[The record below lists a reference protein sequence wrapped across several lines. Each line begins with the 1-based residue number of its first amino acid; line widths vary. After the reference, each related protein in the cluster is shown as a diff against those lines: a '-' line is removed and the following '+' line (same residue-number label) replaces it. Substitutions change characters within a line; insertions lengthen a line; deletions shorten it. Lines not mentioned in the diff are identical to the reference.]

1 MNLPPIRGRSNTI
14 LVVDDKRGIHG
25 FYWQIFNPN
34 EQEFDPPF
42 LPPQQDVARARALQI
57 EYSRCFDEFERVF
70 STKLSQGRRYPLC
83 IIDSRLEREDGTTD
97 DRRGLKTALLVR
109 QLDQDIN
116 IIVATHLHDLHAEE
130 LRAQLGDNSYLFR
143 LYELE
148 TREKLNEFVGTVHAL
163 VDRWN
168 TKRSLLA
175 AARKDAPEKISL
187 SELVREA
194 CRSARSKQIHLE
206 EYINPGL
213 EVFSHR
219 GALSDGVRCVLRT
232 AVERTIPGGL
242 VRVYCEGSPTGAVLS
257 VSYHGAENEH
267 LALEQ
272 LVREGAGADGSGLYH
287 FGVFLSSCGGPLKI
301 APGLAGRGTTI
312 TADIHN
318 M

>member
-14 LVVDDKRGIHG
+14 LVVDDKREIHG

-42 LPPQQDVARARALQI
+42 LPLQQDVARARALQI
-57 EYSRCFDEFERVF
+57 EYSGCFDEFERVF
-70 STKLSQGRRYPLC
+70 STKLSQDRRYPLC

-97 DRRGLKTALLVR
+97 DYRGLKTALLVR
-109 QLDQDIN
+109 QLDRDIN
-116 IIVATHLHDLHAEE
+116 IIVATHLSDLHEEE
-130 LRAQLGDNSYLFR
+130 LRAQIGENSFLFR
-143 LYELE
+143 LYELD
-148 TREKLNEFVGTVHAL
+148 TREKLDEFVGTVHAL

-168 TKRSLLA
+168 AKHSLLV

-213 EVFSHR
+213 EVLSHC
-219 GALSDGVRCVLRT
+219 GALSDGVRAVLCT
-232 AVERTIPGGL
+232 AVERTIPSGL
-242 VRVYCEGSPTGAVLS
+242 VRVYCERSPTGAVLS

-267 LALEQ
+267 QALEHLAQ
-272 LVREGAGADGSGLYH
+272 DDAGANGSGLHY
-287 FGVFLSSCGGPLKI
+287 FGSFLSSCGGSLKI

-312 TADIHN
+312 TVDIHS